1 MTFTDTVRNLRRPPS
16 KRRTEDDDYPGASN
30 AEDRPTLEDEIA
42 DTIRS
47 AHPRD
52 LDEREESVYGYGAG
66 GGGSA
71 EGFTIETPAKL
82 PDYVQHADN
91 VDPVG
96 RLTAEAIVKQHEETA
111 RAMEQMGEGIK
122 EWSAHLERLLQMN
135 DAALKHVERT
145 VQAVRD
151 EAKRQFERVEQHSN
165 LSTEVREKCD
175 EMVKKLALA
184 VT

>member
-16 KRRTEDDDYPGASN
+16 KQLAKPLDISTI
-30 AEDRPTLEDEIA
+30 EDEIA
-42 DTIRS
+42 DTIHR

-52 LDEREESVYGYGAG
+52 LDEPEPQEFAPPEER
-66 GGGSA
+66 
-71 EGFTIETPAKL
+71 L